1 MVQAMVTSFEGL
13 TGDVV
18 IDDNHT
24 RVPVLYLYGLDGSYQ
39 QVSWA
44 EIDFVDQNATLK
56 RSYTD
61 IDALFGGRQPPLSI
75 PLCGFSGLNCPVPV
89 FAAYLP
95 FFVVAFVIILLL
107 LFTAVGFLIFLCVNY
122 RRKQQQLRNEW
133 HIPSGLLLQ
142 ETKSGSK
149 ATEKS
154 LHSLVSAKSTAT
166 SSDIGDTCF
175 DIRYYHS
182 EKVIITSYKR
192 MHRHKLEH
200 DVYMKLRK
208 LDHENVN
215 KFVGLSADGPEYIA
229 VWRMC
234 ERGTLQVVISSGTMT
249 IDSFF
254 VICLIKDIAEGINYI
269 HQSFL
274 PYIGTLSSATC
285 LVSEGWQV
293 KLSSFGLEHLAT
305 DESALND
312 PLYTAPEL
320 LRNKSQIMG
329 TKQADLYS
337 FAIVCSEV
345 ITRRPAWNGSEDRE
359 EIEDLLYH
367 IRKGGP
373 SAPRPQLD
381 RQETDVDQ
389 GLIDL
394 VTGCWSENPNDRL
407 AIDVVCNR
415 LARIKQGSTKTN
427 LMDHLF
433 DKLEVHTA
441 DLEKEIELQG
451 RELMEH
457 KKNADLLLGKMLPRQ
472 VAEQLKRGQT
482 VEPESFDTVTVFFC
496 DVVKFTQLA
505 AKCLPL
511 HVISLLNELFSAFDQ
526 IIEEHDA
533 YKVESIG
540 DGYLCVSGLPERNG
554 FNHIKEIVEMSFRF
568 MDYVS
573 AFRIPSLP
581 SERVEIRIGINSGP
595 CVAGVVGLSMP
606 RYCLFGDTVNTASRM
621 ESNGKPSHIHLSD
634 TSQKLLSLHFPG
646 QYEIVSRG
654 EVIIK
659 GKGVMKTFWAMRRM
673 SKEVLN
679 RSPSAASTAFVQQPS
694 EESEP

>member
-1 MVQAMVTSFEGL
+1 MEWMPPAPFPTELSLASRSIAFSKLCNKVKRRGCTLSPRVFRVSSF
-13 TGDVV
+13 
-18 IDDNHT
+18 
-24 RVPVLYLYGLDGSYQ
+24 Q
-39 QVSWA
+39 
-44 EIDFVDQNATLK
+44 
-56 RSYTD
+56 
-61 IDALFGGRQPPLSI
+61 
-75 PLCGFSGLNCPVPV
+75 
-89 FAAYLP
+89 
-95 FFVVAFVIILLL
+95 
-107 LFTAVGFLIFLCVNY
+107 
-122 RRKQQQLRNEW
+122 
-133 HIPSGLLLQ
+133 
-142 ETKSGSK
+142 SGSK

-175 DIRYYHS
+175 DIRYYHRGLS
-182 EKVIITSYKR
+182 TSTTPVE
-192 MHRHKLEH
+192 LFQ
-200 DVYMKLRK
+200 LRK

-359 EIEDLLYH
+359 EIEGKSAIFFVDP
-367 IRKGGP
+367 KGGP

-441 DLEKEIELQG
+441 DLEKEV
-451 RELMEH
+451 RTELMEH

-659 GKGVMKTFWAMRRM
+659 VRILVDNLAGMR
-673 SKEVLN
+673 EAG
-679 RSPSAASTAFVQQPS
+679 PHQPIRALIVHLELS
-694 EESEP
+694 IKRGRR